1 MLEDVPN
8 THDSKRHQ
16 RASLRQA
23 LVAETIVEPWLLGW
37 RWDVICSHSKRS
49 CSAGCRP
56 VARPGARCWDGGA
69 NRWLDSLCRG
79 SGAPVFPRDLDLI
92 RVADPRPAA
101 VVVDCWLDTVP
112 PTCWCATRSGPPG
125 AAPVEGCRHRH
136 RRRGAAA
143 LPHQPSRLSQRPR
156 PLRRDRRASQ
166 EGPHDPS
173 PPM

>member
-23 LVAETIVEPWLLGW
+23 RVAETVVEPWLLGW
-37 RWDVICSHSKRS
+37 RWDVICSDSKRS

-112 PTCWCATRSGPPG
+112 PDLLVRDPQRPAGRCTRG
-125 AAPVEGCRHRH
+125 
-136 RRRGAAA
+136 
-143 LPHQPSRLSQRPR
+143 RLSP
-156 PLRRDRRASQ
+156 
-166 EGPHDPS
+166 PS
-173 PPM
+173 PTPRCCCPATPTESPQPAPATSAARPASFARRTA

>member
-37 RWDVICSHSKRS
+37 RWDVICSDSKRS

-92 RVADPRPAA
+92 RRRPEAGGGRGGLLAGHHAPDLLVRDPQRPAGR
-101 VVVDCWLDTVP
+101 C
-112 PTCWCATRSGPPG
+112 TRG
-125 AAPVEGCRHRH
+125 
-136 RRRGAAA
+136 
-143 LPHQPSRLSQRPR
+143 RLSP
-156 PLRRDRRASQ
+156 
-166 EGPHDPS
+166 PS
-173 PPM
+173 PTPRCCCPATPTESPQPAPATSAARPASFARRTA